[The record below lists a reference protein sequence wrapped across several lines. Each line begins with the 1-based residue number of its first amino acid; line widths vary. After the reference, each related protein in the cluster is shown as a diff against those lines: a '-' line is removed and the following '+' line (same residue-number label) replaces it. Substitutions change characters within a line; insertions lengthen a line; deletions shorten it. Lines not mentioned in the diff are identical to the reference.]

1 MKRNWE
7 TEELIEHFS
16 ISQDEANWLSGRSA
30 GNQIGA
36 AVLLKCFQY
45 LGRFPTSPKEVPDL
59 IISYISRQL
68 IIAEESYANYDWQ
81 SRRATY
87 DRSEIRDMLGFRETG
102 KADHDHLSEWLSE
115 HKIMQDNHNSTVL
128 RETLYQY
135 LLEQKLEPPTSAQ
148 LKRIIDSALYRFETR
163 FFEETLEALP
173 ASSRL
178 ALDEWLYTGE
188 ETENFHQ
195 SLFATLKYDPGT
207 IGVKSLFAEA
217 QKLKDLQAIELPET
231 LFQHIGTAVLDRY
244 RRRAETEAPRELR
257 RHPIERRYT
266 LLACFCWQRQQEVSD
281 NLVNLLIQLIHRMES
296 RAEYKVER
304 EFIRESKKIMNK
316 NRLLYRIASAA
327 LENPEGSVREV
338 IFPVVS
344 EAILQELVDE
354 FKASGIGYHQRVH
367 HKQRG
372 SYSHHY
378 RQMLPEILEVLD
390 FQSNNQQHR
399 PLIEAIE
406 LLKRYSKSQQHYYPV
421 EEEVPIEGVIPPG
434 KQPFI
439 IETDPDGYTRINRI
453 NYEMCV
459 LDSLRDSLR
468 CKEVWVPGADH
479 YRNPDED
486 LPQDFDER
494 REMYCKRLN
503 QPLSADEFIARLKKL
518 LHEALSAFNENLPQ
532 NPHVSLLK
540 RNRGWIKL
548 SPLKAQAEPTQLVH
562 LKAEVDR
569 RWHMISLLDML
580 KEADLR
586 CNFTDLFQT
595 AASREVLSP
604 AVRQKRL
611 LLCLYALGTNIGLKQ
626 ASMGDHGENI
636 DNLRHIYERY
646 MNSASLRAANARLVN
661 ATLEARL
668 SHIWG
673 EGTMSCAADSRQVS
687 SRGENLKTEWHS
699 RYRGRGVMIYW
710 HVERG
715 STAIYSQLKA
725 PSSSEVA
732 SMIEGLIRHSSE
744 MSLSKTYTDSHGQ
757 SEIGFAFCHLLG
769 FQLMPR
775 IKDIYRQK
783 LYLPEKGSR
792 HLYPELDLILTRP
805 IKWHLIRQQYDE
817 FIKYASALQ
826 FETAEPEALL
836 KRFTRNNVQHPT
848 YAALLELGKVIKT
861 LFLCEYLSS
870 EEIRREIHEGLNIIE
885 SWNSANGFVFYGK
898 TGEFSS
904 SQLKTQQL
912 SVLALQLLQNS
923 LVYINTLMLQKVL
936 SEPDWYDR
944 MEAEDWRGLTPL
956 FYEHVNPYGL
966 ISIDMA
972 ERVPNLAA

>member
-7 TEELIEHFS
+7 AEELIEYFS
-16 ISQDEANWLSGRSA
+16 LSQDEINWLAGRNAS
-30 GNQIGA
+30 NQIGA

-45 LGRFPTSPKEVPDL
+45 LGRFPTAKEAPEVIITFISQQLGISPEHYEAYDL
-59 IISYISRQL
+59 ESRG
-68 IIAEESYANYDWQ
+68 AF
-81 SRRATY
+81 Y
-87 DRSEIRDMLGFRETG
+87 DRASIREQLGFRETG
-102 KADHDHLSEWLSE
+102 KADHEQLSSWLSQ
-115 HKIMQDNHNSTVL
+115 HNIMQESHDKTQLKEVIYH
-128 RETLYQY
+128 Y
-135 LLEQKLEPPTSAQ
+135 LQTEKLEPPTSGQ
-148 LKRIIDSALYRFETR
+148 LKRIIGSALYRFETH
-163 FFEETLEALP
+163 FFDETVQALS
-173 ASSRL
+173 AKSKL
-178 ALDEWLYTGE
+178 ALDQWLYTGE
-188 ETENFHQ
+188 DAENPQQ
-195 SLFATLKYDPGT
+195 SLFASLKRDPGT
-207 IGVKSLFAEA
+207 TGVKTLFAEA
-217 QKLKDLQAIELPET
+217 KKLRELQVIELPQA
-231 LFQHIGTAVLDRY
+231 LFQHLGNTVVNRY

-257 RHPIERRYT
+257 RHQAERRYT

-296 RAEYKVER
+296 RAEHRVER
-304 EFIRESKKIMNK
+304 DFIRDSRKMLNK

-327 LENPEGSVREV
+327 LANPDGSVRDV
-338 IFPVVS
+338 IYPVVN
-344 EAILQELVDE
+344 ETILQQLVDE
-354 FKASGIGYHQRVH
+354 FRASGTGYHEQVH

-378 RQMLPEILEVLD
+378 RRMLPEVLEALD
-390 FQSNNQQHR
+390 FQSNNQAHR
-399 PLIEAIE
+399 PLIDAIE
-406 LLKRYSKSQQHYYPV
+406 LLKRYSQSQQHYYPI
-421 EEEVPIEGVIPPG
+421 EEDIPIEGVVPSSR
-434 KQPFI
+434 KTFVV
-439 IETDPDGYTRINRI
+439 EEDPYGNTRINRI
-453 NYEMCV
+453 NYELCV
-459 LDSLRDSLR
+459 LNTLRDSLR

-494 REMYCKRLN
+494 REMYYEHLK
-503 QPLSADEFIARLKKL
+503 QPLSADDFIARLKEL
-518 LHEALSAFNENLPQ
+518 LHEALSNFNADLPN
-532 NPHVSLLK
+532 NPKVNLLK

-548 SPLKAQAEPTQLVH
+548 SPLKAQAEPTQLVQ

-580 KEADLR
+580 KETDLR
-586 CNFTDLFQT
+586 CDFTDLFQT

-626 ASMGDHGENI
+626 VSMGDHGQSV
-636 DNLRHIYERY
+636 DQLRHIYERY
-646 MNSASLRAANARLVN
+646 INSAALRAANARLVD

-668 SHIWG
+668 SYIWG
-673 EGTMSCAADSRQVS
+673 EGTMVCASDSRQVS
-687 SRGENLKTEWHS
+687 SRGENLKTEWHN

-732 SMIEGLIRHSSE
+732 SMIEGLLRHSSE
-744 MSLSKTYTDSHGQ
+744 MSLNKAYTDTHGQ
-757 SEIGFAFCHLLG
+757 SELAFAFCHLSG
-769 FQLMPR
+769 FELMPR

-783 LYLPEKGSR
+783 LYLPNKGTR
-792 HLYPELDLILTRP
+792 NLYPELELILTRP
-805 IKWHLIRQQYDE
+805 IKWHLIHQQYDE

-836 KRFTRNNVQHPT
+836 KRFTRNNIQHPT
-848 YAALLELGKVIKT
+848 YSALLELGKVIKT
-861 LFLCEYLSS
+861 IFLCQYLSS
-870 EEIRREIHEGLNIIE
+870 EETRREIQEGLNIIE
-885 SWNSANGFVFYGK
+885 SWNSANNFVFYGK

-923 LVYINTLMLQKVL
+923 LVYINTLMLQEVL
-936 SEPDWYDR
+936 SEQAWYER
-944 MEAEDWRGLTPL
+944 MKPEDWRGLTPL

-966 ISIDMA
+966 ISIDMSQ
-972 ERVPNLAA
+972 RVSDLAA